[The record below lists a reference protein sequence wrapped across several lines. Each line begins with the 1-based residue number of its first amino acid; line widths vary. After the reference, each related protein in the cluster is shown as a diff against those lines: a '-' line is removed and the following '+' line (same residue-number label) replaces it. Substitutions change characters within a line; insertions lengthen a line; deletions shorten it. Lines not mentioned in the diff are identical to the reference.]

1 MPVII
6 AATDF
11 SAAGNNA
18 VRYAHSLAAAY
29 SCSLH
34 IVHSYVIPVAY
45 GDTPVPLVPI
55 DDGREIAEEGMGQ
68 LTKQLAPGTEVLT
81 HITYGDITDA
91 LQEYTEKVQPW
102 IIVVGNSSDEDT
114 RFWLGS
120 NLISELK
127 DLPYN
132 VLAVP
137 PTATF
142 QPVKNVCLACDFKQV
157 TDVFPAAD
165 ITGIV
170 QATGCTLHV
179 LNVDHDNKHFALDM
193 PLNAELIH
201 QHLSSVDPQYH
212 YIDNDDVET
221 GVTGFVEEKGM
232 DWLAVIPHKHSFF
245 EGLFRKSHTKA
256 LARMSNIPLLALH
269 EQEKK

>member
-11 SAAGNNA
+11 SNAGNNA
-18 VRYAHSLAAAY
+18 VHYAHAMASAY
-29 SCSLH
+29 GCALH

-45 GDTPVPLVPI
+45 GDTPVPLVPV
-55 DDGREIAEEGMGQ
+55 DDGREIAEGGMSQ
-68 LTKQLAPGTEVLT
+68 LTAQLAAGPEVLT
-81 HITYGDITDA
+81 HIIYGDITDA
-91 LQEYTEKVQPW
+91 LQEYTGKVQPW
-102 IIVVGNSSDEDT
+102 MIVVGNSADEDT
-114 RFWLGS
+114 KFWLGS

-137 PTATF
+137 PTAIY

-157 TDVFPAAD
+157 TDSFPAAD
-165 ITGIV
+165 VVEII
-170 QATGCTLHV
+170 QRTGCTLHV
-179 LNVDHDNKHFALDM
+179 LNVDHDNKHFALEM
-193 PLNAELIH
+193 PLNSELIH
-201 QHLSSVDPQYH
+201 QHLSPADPQYH
-212 YIDNDDVET
+212 YIDNEDVEN
-221 GVTGFVEEKGM
+221 GITGFVEEKGM

-256 LARMSNIPLLALH
+256 LARMSNVPLLALH
-269 EQEKK
+269 EKEKK